1 MPFDAVLEAVME
13 SWPLQLR
20 LRTDHDRVEVA
31 LDEGT
36 IVERAGRTVDPG
48 TLRPG
53 QRVRIELDPSISAG
67 RTARRVTIL
76 D

>member
-1 MPFDAVLEAVME
+1 MLLDAVLEAVME

-20 LRTDHDRVEVA
+20 LRTDHERLEVV
-31 LDEGT
+31 LDENA
-36 IVERAGRTVDPG
+36 IVERASRRVEPG

-53 QRVRIELDPSISAG
+53 QRVRIELASTIGAG